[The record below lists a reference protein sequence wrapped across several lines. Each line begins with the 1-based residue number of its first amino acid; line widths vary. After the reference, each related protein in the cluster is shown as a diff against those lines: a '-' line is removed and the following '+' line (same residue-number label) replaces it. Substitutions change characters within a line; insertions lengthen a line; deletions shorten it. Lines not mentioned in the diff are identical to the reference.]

1 MIFRTPSYYHDF
13 RCIADRCGDSCC
25 IGWEI
30 DIDKET
36 ADRYASVSGAFGER
50 LKAHICFGEISSFI
64 LDAHERCPFLN
75 AQGLCDI
82 YTNLGE
88 DALSQICTD
97 HPRYYEWFG
106 SVKEGGVGMC
116 CEAAA
121 MLILTAYD
129 PCAVTETEIPEP
141 DDTEEFDRA
150 LYALL
155 LDARNR
161 IFHILMEENRPLSD
175 RLAWMLDFALAL
187 QDNLDI
193 QDYTL
198 PESIPEMPT
207 AENDMRSVL
216 QFFRSLQPMSEGWL
230 PALAHASERMPE
242 IAEHREAFL
251 QKNPDAETFLRNI
264 AVYFIWRHFLKG
276 TFDGDILSRISLAV
290 SAVLVISVLW
300 IDRWLDAGELSTED
314 CAEVAKNF
322 SKEIEYN
329 EENLSA
335 MQDAAYT
342 MGEIVNLDYFLKGG
356 LGG

>member
-1 MIFRTPSYYHDF
+1 MLFRTPSYYKDF
-13 RCIADRCGDSCC
+13 RCIADKCRDSCC

-30 DIDKET
+30 DIDKGT
-36 ADRYASVSGAFGER
+36 ADRYASVSGTFGER
-50 LKAHICFGEISSFI
+50 LKKNICFGEISSFI
-64 LDAHERCPFLN
+64 LDEHERCPFLN
-75 AQGLCDI
+75 TQGLCDI

-121 MLILTAYD
+121 MLILTADD
-129 PCAVTETEIPEP
+129 PCTITETEIPEAP
-141 DDTEEFDRA
+141 DEEDFDHE
-150 LYALL
+150 LYTLL
-155 LDARNR
+155 LDARSR
-161 IFHILMEENRPLSD
+161 IFHMLMEENRPLSE

-187 QDNLDI
+187 QENIDAED
-193 QDYTL
+193 DC
-198 PESIPEMPT
+198 IPEHFACPPPQQ
-207 AENDMRSVL
+207 NDMRSVL
-216 QFFRSLQPMSEGWL
+216 QFFRSLQPMSEGWI
-230 PALAHASERMPE
+230 PALSHAEQRMPE

-251 QKNPDAETFLRNI
+251 RNFPHAENSLRNI

-276 TFDGDILSRISLAV
+276 TFDGDILSRITLAV

-300 IDRWLDAGELSTED
+300 IDRWLDGGELSTED

-342 MGEIVNLDYFLKGG
+342 MGEFVNLDYFVKESHA
-356 LGG
+356 